1 MLCTMTATKIDI
13 GSSVIYKISASS
25 FIFLTIK
32 EMRFNFSFRKMANF
46 HSIVKVVL
54 LQVRLFLRRYSNM
67 PTLMAAYF
75 IIDIVVKYEIF
86 ISHIKSI
93 GPNTD
98 DVTAVHSI
106 CYRF

>member
-1 MLCTMTATKIDI
+1 
-13 GSSVIYKISASS
+13 
-25 FIFLTIK
+25 
-32 EMRFNFSFRKMANF
+32 MRFNFSFRKMANL

-75 IIDIVVKYEIF
+75 IIDIVVKYEKCQYPAFPLF
-86 ISHIKSI
+86 ISHIKSS

-106 CYRF
+106 WYTF

>member
-1 MLCTMTATKIDI
+1 MTATKIDI

-32 EMRFNFSFRKMANF
+32 EMRFNFSFRKMANL

-75 IIDIVVKYEIF
+75 IIDIVVKYEI
-86 ISHIKSI
+86 SHIKSI

>member
-1 MLCTMTATKIDI
+1 MTATKIDI

-32 EMRFNFSFRKMANF
+32 EMRFNFSFRKMANL

-75 IIDIVVKYEIF
+75 IIDIVVKYEIPLF